1 MQSLVN
7 HRSKVLVTG
16 ARGMLGSSVVR
27 ALEAASKYEVFGWT
41 RESVDLRN
49 PSETLKA
56 LQGLPLDY
64 VIHCAARVGGIQ
76 ANIDAPADFLL
87 ENIQI
92 DSSILSAAQQ
102 LGIKNFV
109 YVGSSCMYP
118 KDFRQPLV
126 ESDLLAAPLE
136 ETNEGYALSKIVGS
150 KLATYISNQYGMNYK
165 TIVSSNLYGPGD
177 NFDATSSHLVAACL
191 KKVLVAKDKH
201 ESEILVWGDGKAR
214 REFTYVDEVS
224 EWLARALSSIH
235 EWPEVMNL
243 GLGVDFSVEE
253 FHRFALV
260 ATGHQAELVFQ
271 PEKPAGMRQ
280 KLMDSSVARNRFGWN
295 PEVYPEKGMQLT
307 LGSIEGTSYDIK

>member
-1 MQSLVN
+1 MHSPVN

-16 ARGMLGSSVVR
+16 ARGMLGRSVVR
-27 ALEAASKYEVFGWT
+27 ALEANFHYEVFGWT

-49 PSETLKA
+49 PLDTLKA
-56 LQGLPLDY
+56 LRGVSPDY
-64 VIHCAARVGGIQ
+64 VIHCAAKVGGIQ

-87 ENIQI
+87 ENIRI
-92 DSSILSAAQQ
+92 DSAILASAQQ

-150 KLATYISNQYGMNYK
+150 KLATYIATQYGLNYR
-165 TIVSSNLYGPGD
+165 TIIPSNLYGPGD
-177 NFDATSSHLVAACL
+177 NFDSLSSHLVAACL
-191 KKVLVAKDKH
+191 KKALAAKNKH
-201 ESEILVWGDGKAR
+201 ESTIPVWGDGKAR

-224 EWLARALSSIH
+224 EWIARALPRIE
-235 EWPEVMNL
+235 EWPHSMNL

-253 FHRFALV
+253 FHKFALV
-260 ATGHQAELVFQ
+260 AADYQAELVFQ
-271 PEKPAGMRQ
+271 PDKPAGMLQ

-295 PEVYPEKGMQLT
+295 PKIYPQTGMRLT
-307 LGSIEGTSYDIK
+307 LESIEERNL

>member
-1 MQSLVN
+1 M
-7 HRSKVLVTG
+7 
-16 ARGMLGSSVVR
+16 
-27 ALEAASKYEVFGWT
+27 
-41 RESVDLRN
+41 
-49 PSETLKA
+49 P
-56 LQGLPLDY
+56 DY
-64 VIHCAARVGGIQ
+64 VIHCAAKVGGIQ

-92 DSSILSAAQQ
+92 DSSMLSAAQK

-150 KLATYISNQYGMNYK
+150 KLATYISKQYGMNYK
-165 TIVSSNLYGPGD
+165 TIIPSNLYGPGD

-191 KKVLVAKDKH
+191 KKALAAKNKQ
-201 ESEILVWGDGKAR
+201 EAQIPVWGDGQAR

-224 EWLARALSSIH
+224 EWLAGALPSIDK
-235 EWPEVMNL
+235 WPDAMNL

-253 FHRFALV
+253 FHSFALV
-260 ATGHQAELVFQ
+260 AAGHQAELVFQ
-271 PEKPAGMRQ
+271 RDKPAGMRQ
-280 KLMDSSVARNRFGWN
+280 KLMDSSVARNRFGWD
-295 PEVYPEKGMQLT
+295 PKIYPQNGMRLT
-307 LGSIEGTSYDIK
+307 LESIEGKNL

>member
-16 ARGMLGSSVVR
+16 ARGMLGGSVVR
-27 ALEAASKYEVFGWT
+27 VLEAHPNYEVIVWT
-41 RESVDLRN
+41 RDLVDLRN
-49 PSETLKA
+49 PMATFNA
-56 LQGLPLDY
+56 LQETSPNY

-76 ANIDAPADFLL
+76 ANIDSPADFLL
-87 ENIQI
+87 DNIKI

-118 KDFRQPLV
+118 TDFRQPLV

-150 KLATYISNQYGMNYK
+150 KLATYISKQYGMNYK
-165 TIVSSNLYGPGD
+165 TIIPSNLYGPGD

-191 KKVLVAKDKH
+191 KKALAAKDKH
-201 ESEILVWGDGKAR
+201 ESSILVWGDGKAR

-224 EWLARALSSIH
+224 EWLARALPSIE
-235 EWPEVMNL
+235 EWPDAMNL
-243 GLGVDFSVEE
+243 GLGVDFSVAE
-253 FHRFALV
+253 FHKFALV
-260 ATGHQAELVFQ
+260 AAGHQAELVFQ
-271 PEKPAGMRQ
+271 PEKPAGMLQ
-280 KLMDSSVARNRFGWN
+280 KLMDSSIARTRFGWN
-295 PEVYPEKGMQLT
+295 PKIYPQNGMQLT
-307 LGSIEGTSYDIK
+307 LESIEGKKL

>member
-1 MQSLVN
+1 MESPVYQT
-7 HRSKVLVTG
+7 SKVLVTG

-27 ALEAASKYEVFGWT
+27 ALEEHPNYEVFGWT
-41 RESVDLRN
+41 RDSVDLRN
-49 PSETLKA
+49 PTETLHE
-56 LQGLPLDY
+56 LQEISPDF

-87 ENIQI
+87 DNIQI

-150 KLATYISNQYGMNYK
+150 KLASYISKQYGMNYK
-165 TIVSSNLYGPGD
+165 TIIPSNLYGPGD

-191 KKVLVAKDKH
+191 KKASAAKNKH
-201 ESEILVWGDGKAR
+201 ESQIPVWGDGQAR

-224 EWLARALSSIH
+224 EWLADALSSINM
-235 EWPEVMNL
+235 WPDAMNL

-253 FHRFALV
+253 FHNFALV
-260 ATGHQAELVFQ
+260 AAGHQAELLFQ
-271 PEKPAGMRQ
+271 PDKPAGMRQ
-280 KLMDSSVARNRFGWN
+280 KLMDSSVARNRFGWD
-295 PEVYPEKGMQLT
+295 PKIYPQNGMQLT
-307 LGSIEGTSYDIK
+307 LESIEGKNL

>member
-1 MQSLVN
+1 MQYLVN

-27 ALEAASKYEVFGWT
+27 ALEAVSNYEVIELT
-41 RESVDLRN
+41 RDLVDLRDS
-49 PSETLKA
+49 SETLTA
-56 LQGLPLDY
+56 LQRIAPEY

-76 ANIDAPADFLL
+76 ANVASPADFLL

-92 DSSILSAAQQ
+92 DSSILSAAQKV
-102 LGIKNFV
+102 GIKNFV

-136 ETNEGYALSKIVGS
+136 DTNEGYALSKIVGS
-150 KLATYISNQYGMNYK
+150 KLATYISKQFGMNYK
-165 TIVSSNLYGPGD
+165 TIIPSNLYGPGD

-191 KKVLVAKDKH
+191 KKALASKEQH

-224 EWLARALSSIH
+224 EWIARSLSTIN
-235 EWPEVMNL
+235 EWPDAMNL

-253 FHRFALV
+253 FHNFALV
-260 ATGHQAELVFQ
+260 AAGHQAELAFQ
-271 PEKPAGMRQ
+271 PDKPAGMRQ

-295 PEVYPEKGMQLT
+295 PKIYPENGMKLT
-307 LGSIEGTSYDIK
+307 LGSIEGTSHDIK

>member
-1 MQSLVN
+1 MQSMVN
-7 HRSKVLVTG
+7 QKGKVLVTG

-27 ALEAASKYEVFGWT
+27 ALERQSSFEVLGWT
-41 RESVDLRN
+41 RDSVDLKN

-56 LQGLPLDY
+56 LQGTMPDY

-76 ANIDAPADFLL
+76 ANIDSPADFLL
-87 ENIQI
+87 ENLQI
-92 DSSILSAAQQ
+92 DSSILSAAQK

-150 KLATYISNQYGMNYK
+150 KLATYISKQYGMNYK
-165 TIVSSNLYGPGD
+165 TIIPSNLYGPGD
-177 NFDATSSHLVAACL
+177 NFDTTSSHLVAACL
-191 KKVLVAKDKH
+191 KKALAAENNH
-201 ESEILVWGDGKAR
+201 ESKILVWGDGRAR

-224 EWLARALSSIH
+224 EWLARALPSIE
-235 EWPEVMNL
+235 EWPDAMNL

-253 FHRFALV
+253 FHKFALV
-260 ATGHQAELVFQ
+260 AAGHQAELVFQ
-271 PEKPAGMRQ
+271 PEKPAGMLQ
-280 KLMDSSVARNRFGWN
+280 KLMDSSLARTRFGWS
-295 PEVYPEKGMQLT
+295 PKIYPQTGMQLT
-307 LGSIEGTSYDIK
+307 LESIEGEKL

>member
-16 ARGMLGSSVVR
+16 AQGMLGSSVVR
-27 ALEAASKYEVFGWT
+27 ALEAHPIYEVFGWT
-41 RESVDLRN
+41 RDLVDLRN
-49 PSETLKA
+49 PMATLNA
-56 LQGLPLDY
+56 LQEILPDY
-64 VIHCAARVGGIQ
+64 IIHCAAKVGGIQ

-87 ENIQI
+87 DNIQI

-102 LGIKNFV
+102 VGIKNFV

-150 KLATYISNQYGMNYK
+150 KLATYICKQYGMNYK
-165 TIVSSNLYGPGD
+165 TVIPSNLYGPGD
-177 NFDATSSHLVAACL
+177 NFDTKSSHLVAACL
-191 KKVLVAKDKH
+191 KKALAAKDKS
-201 ESEILVWGDGKAR
+201 ESKILVWGDGKAR

-224 EWLARALSSIH
+224 EWLARALPSIE
-235 EWPEVMNL
+235 EWPDAMNL

-253 FHRFALV
+253 FHNFALV
-260 ATGHQAELVFQ
+260 AAGHQAELVFQ

-295 PEVYPEKGMQLT
+295 PEIYPENGMKLT

>member
-7 HRSKVLVTG
+7 HKSKVLVTG
-16 ARGMLGSSVVR
+16 ARGLLGGSVVR
-27 ALEAASKYEVFGWT
+27 ALEANPNYEVFGWT
-41 RESVDLRN
+41 RDLVDLRD
-49 PSETLKA
+49 PKATLNA
-56 LQGLPLDY
+56 LEGESPDY

-87 ENIQI
+87 DNIQI

-150 KLATYISNQYGMNYK
+150 KLATYISKQYGMNYK
-165 TIVSSNLYGPGD
+165 TIIPSNLYGPGD

-191 KKVLVAKDKH
+191 KKAFAAKDKH
-201 ESEILVWGDGKAR
+201 TSAILVWGDGKAR

-224 EWLARALSSIH
+224 EWLARALPSIE
-235 EWPEVMNL
+235 EWPDAMNL
-243 GLGVDFSVEE
+243 GLGVDFSVAE
-253 FHRFALV
+253 FHNFALV
-260 ATGHQAELVFQ
+260 AAGHQAELVFQ
-271 PEKPAGMRQ
+271 PEKPAGMLQ
-280 KLMDSSVARNRFGWN
+280 KLMDSSIARTRFAWN
-295 PEVYPEKGMQLT
+295 PKIYPQNGMQLT
-307 LGSIEGTSYDIK
+307 LESIEGKKL